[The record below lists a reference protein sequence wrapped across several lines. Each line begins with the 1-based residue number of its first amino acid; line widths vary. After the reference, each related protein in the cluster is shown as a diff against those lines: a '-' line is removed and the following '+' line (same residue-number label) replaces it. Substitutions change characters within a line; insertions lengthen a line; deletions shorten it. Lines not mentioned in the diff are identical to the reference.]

1 MKNKERRVIITMAE
15 EPSGKGSIGNII
27 DDLLTK
33 PPKGYVFI
41 VLASQDS
48 HYDLFML
55 TLIRRAIE
63 LNLSTLEV
71 VTEARNRALMTELA
85 ELQSNGF
92 QIMEVGY
99 GQETLGIHTCSPHLH
114 EINIQL
120 RSLRKDIRPNLITF
134 EGLTPLLIDF
144 SARDVVQ
151 FFKECVEESIK
162 IGSNEFYLIHAET
175 ADSVTVNQ
183 LLSLAQGIVKLETSK
198 GKHYLSVK
206 KAKGV
211 ELPYNAIEY
220 VPQMSSAKRSDWR
233 IIWNW

>member
-1 MKNKERRVIITMAE
+1 VKTNMAQDS
-15 EPSGKGSIGNII
+15 SGKGTESSII
-27 DDLLTK
+27 DNLLTK
-33 PPKGYVFI
+33 PPPGYVFLVI
-41 VLASQDS
+41 ASQDS

-55 TLIRRAIE
+55 TLIRKALE
-63 LNLSTLEV
+63 LKLSTLEV
-71 VTEARNRALMTELA
+71 VTEARNRALMNELA
-85 ELQSNGF
+85 EMQNDDF
-92 QIMEVGY
+92 QILEVGY
-99 GQETLGIHTCSPHLH
+99 GQETLGVHSCSPHLH

-120 RSLRKDIRPNLITF
+120 RSLRKDIRPQLITF

-162 IGSNEFYLIHAET
+162 IGSNEFYLVHAET

-183 LLSLAQGIVKLETSK
+183 LFSLAQGIITLTTSR
-198 GKHYLSVK
+198 GKHYLTVK

-211 ELPYNAIEY
+211 ELPFNSIEY
-220 VPQMSSAKRSDWR
+220 VPQMSSTNRSDWK

>member
-1 MKNKERRVIITMAE
+1 MINEERRVISRMAE
-15 EPSGKGSIGNII
+15 EPCGKGSYGSII
-27 DDLLTK
+27 DDLLTR
-33 PPKGYVFI
+33 PPPGYVFI

-55 TLIRRAIE
+55 TLIRRALE
-63 LNLSTLEV
+63 LKMSTLEV
-71 VTEARNRALMTELA
+71 VTEARNRSIMSELA
-85 ELQSNGF
+85 KMQNADF

-99 GQETLGIHTCSPHLH
+99 GQEALGVHTCSPHLH

-120 RSLRKDIRPNLITF
+120 RSLRKDLRPRLITF

-162 IGSNEFYLIHAET
+162 IGSNEFYLVHADT

-183 LLSLAQGIVKLETSK
+183 LLSLAQGIITLTTSH
-198 GKHYLSVK
+198 GKRYLSVK

-220 VPQMSSAKRSDWR
+220 VPEMASSNRADWK
-233 IIWNW
+233 ITWNW

>member
-1 MKNKERRVIITMAE
+1 M
-15 EPSGKGSIGNII
+15 
-27 DDLLTK
+27 
-33 PPKGYVFI
+33 
-41 VLASQDS
+41 ASQDS

-63 LNLSTLEV
+63 LGLSTLEV
-71 VTEARNRALMTELA
+71 VTEARNRSLMTELS
-85 ELQSNGF
+85 QMQGNGF
-92 QIMEVGY
+92 KIMEVGY
-99 GQETLGIHTCSPHLH
+99 GQETLGEYTCSPHLH

-120 RSLRKDIRPNLITF
+120 RSLRKDLMPNLITF

-162 IGSNEFYLIHAET
+162 IGSNEFYLVHAET
-175 ADSVTVNQ
+175 ADEVTINQ
-183 LLSLAQGIVKLETSK
+183 LYSLAQGIITLTTSR

-211 ELPYNAIEY
+211 ELPYNPIEY
-220 VPQMSSAKRSDWR
+220 VPSMSSQKRADWK

>member
-1 MKNKERRVIITMAE
+1 MAE
-15 EPSGKGSIGNII
+15 EPSGKGSDGNII
-27 DDLLTK
+27 DNLLTK
-33 PPKGYVFI
+33 PPPGYVFI

-55 TLIRRAIE
+55 TLIRRALE
-63 LNLSTLEV
+63 LKMSTLEV
-71 VTEARNRALMTELA
+71 VIEARNRSLMLELA
-85 ELQSNGF
+85 EMQNDDF
-92 QIMEVGY
+92 QIMEVTY
-99 GQETLGIHTCSPHLH
+99 GQEPLGVHTCSPHLH

-120 RSLRKDIRPNLITF
+120 RSLRKDIQPRLITF

-162 IGSNEFYLIHAET
+162 IGSNEFYLIHADT

-183 LLSLAQGIVKLETSK
+183 LLSLAQGIITLTTSK

-211 ELPYNAIEY
+211 DLSYNSIEY
-220 VPQMSSAKRSDWR
+220 VPLISSARRADWK
-233 IIWNW
+233 IMWNW

>member
-1 MKNKERRVIITMAE
+1 MAKEPR
-15 EPSGKGSIGNII
+15 GKGSDSSII
-27 DDLLTK
+27 VDLLTK
-33 PPKGYVFI
+33 PPPGYVFL
-41 VLASQDS
+41 VMASQDS

-55 TLIRRAIE
+55 TLIRKALE
-63 LNLSTLEV
+63 LKLSTLEV
-71 VTEARNRALMTELA
+71 VTEARNRSLMTELS
-85 ELQSNGF
+85 EMQNEDF
-92 QIMEVGY
+92 QILEVGY
-99 GQETLGIHTCSPHLH
+99 GQEILGVHTCSPHLH
-114 EINIQL
+114 EININL
-120 RSLRKDIRPNLITF
+120 RSLRKDIKPRLITF

-162 IGSNEFYLIHAET
+162 IGSNEFYLVHAET

-183 LLSLAQGIVKLETSK
+183 LFSLAQGIITLSTSK

-211 ELPYNAIEY
+211 ELPYNSIEY
-220 VPQMSSAKRSDWR
+220 VPQMSGTRRSDWE

>member
-1 MKNKERRVIITMAE
+1 MTRD
-15 EPSGKGSIGNII
+15 PSGKGSDSSII
-27 DDLLTK
+27 HNLLTK
-33 PPKGYVFI
+33 PPPGYVFLVI
-41 VLASQDS
+41 ASQDS

-55 TLIRRAIE
+55 TLIRKALE
-63 LNLSTLEV
+63 LKLSTLEV
-71 VTEARNRALMTELA
+71 VTEARNRALMSELA
-85 ELQSNGF
+85 EMQNDNF
-92 QIMEVGY
+92 QILEVGY
-99 GQETLGIHTCSPHLH
+99 GQETLGVHSCSPHLH

-120 RSLRKDIRPNLITF
+120 RSLRKDIKPQLITF

-162 IGSNEFYLIHAET
+162 IGSNEFYLVHAET

-183 LLSLAQGIVKLETSK
+183 LFSLAQGIITLSTSK
-198 GKHYLSVK
+198 GKHYLTVN

-211 ELPYNAIEY
+211 ELPFNSIEY
-220 VPQMSSAKRSDWR
+220 VPQMSSAHRSDWK

>member
-1 MKNKERRVIITMAE
+1 MAE
-15 EPSGKGSIGNII
+15 EPSGRGSDSSII
-27 DDLLTK
+27 ENLLTK
-33 PPKGYVFI
+33 PPPGYVFLVI
-41 VLASQDS
+41 ASQDS

-55 TLIRRAIE
+55 SLIRKALE
-63 LNLSTLEV
+63 LKLSTLEV

-85 ELQSNGF
+85 EMQNDDF
-92 QIMEVGY
+92 QILEVGY
-99 GQETLGIHTCSPHLH
+99 GQQTLGVHSCSPHLH

-120 RSLRKDIRPNLITF
+120 RSLRKDIKPQLITF

-162 IGSNEFYLIHAET
+162 IGSNEFYLVHAET

-183 LLSLAQGIVKLETSK
+183 LFSLAQGIITLSTSK
-198 GKHYLSVK
+198 GKHYLTVK

-211 ELPYNAIEY
+211 ELPYNSIEY
-220 VPQMSSAKRSDWR
+220 VPQMSSARRSDWK

>member
-1 MKNKERRVIITMAE
+1 VKNKERRVTLTMAE
-15 EPSGKGSIGNII
+15 EPSGKGLIGNII

-33 PPKGYVFI
+33 PPMGYVFI

-55 TLIRRAIE
+55 TLIRRALE
-63 LNLSTLEV
+63 LHLSTLEV
-71 VTEARNRALMTELA
+71 VTEARNRSLMTELS
-85 ELQSNGF
+85 ELQNDSF

-99 GQETLGIHTCSPHLH
+99 GQETLGMHTCSPHLH

-220 VPQMSSAKRSDWR
+220 VPQMSSAKRVDWK

>member
-1 MKNKERRVIITMAE
+1 MAQDS
-15 EPSGKGSIGNII
+15 SGKGTESSII
-27 DDLLTK
+27 DNLLTK
-33 PPKGYVFI
+33 PPPGYVFLVI
-41 VLASQDS
+41 ASQDS

-55 TLIRRAIE
+55 TLIRKALE
-63 LNLSTLEV
+63 LKLSTLEV
-71 VTEARNRALMTELA
+71 VTEARNRALMNELA
-85 ELQSNGF
+85 EMQNDDF
-92 QIMEVGY
+92 QILEVGY
-99 GQETLGIHTCSPHLH
+99 GQETLGVHSCSPHLH

-120 RSLRKDIRPNLITF
+120 RSLRKDIRPQLITF

-162 IGSNEFYLIHAET
+162 IGSNEFYLVHAET

-183 LLSLAQGIVKLETSK
+183 LFSLAQGIITLTTSR
-198 GKHYLSVK
+198 GKHYLTVK

-211 ELPYNAIEY
+211 ELPFNSIEY
-220 VPQMSSAKRSDWR
+220 VPQMSSTNRSDWK